1 MNRFSL
7 THLSNEALQR
17 ELATRSKNEKEATAE
32 LLAHIAEFDERK
44 LYLPAA
50 CGSMLSY
57 CVEVLGLSDYAAK
70 KRIRVARAGLR
81 CPTAFEAL
89 ADGRVHL
96 SGLVLLASHLTPENA
111 DELLASAAGKTRAK
125 IEELLAERSPRLD
138 VPASVTP
145 VRVEG
150 APEHLGNTD
159 SQALTTGEVAP
170 GPLDG
175 AVIPGPFSSHVA
187 PARVTPLSAEAY
199 AVQFTQSREDH
210 ELFRYLQDL
219 LGHQVPRGDIAKVYA
234 LAVRELID
242 RMEGKRFGKC
252 TDPRTGRRRSN
263 PYARYIPNE
272 VKRAVWKRDGGQCT
286 FESASGRRCE
296 ARRDLQFDHVK
307 EFARGGEAT
316 VDNIRLRCP
325 GHNQHTAE
333 QTYGAGFMKRKR
345 EEAATVRAA
354 AKAARERV
362 RAEKAA
368 AREKLRLQPHQLEVI
383 PWLRELGCSEAQS
396 RIAVERCRDMADAR
410 LEDRVKQALRWF
422 GARLA
427 RTVTPAARATNE
439 AQFSTRAPVQA
450 G

>member
-1 MNRFSL
+1 VNRFSL
-7 THLSNEALQR
+7 THLSNEVLSK
-17 ELATRSKNEKEATAE
+17 ELSRKAANEKIATAE

-50 CGSMLSY
+50 YESMLKY
-57 CVEVLGLSDYAAK
+57 CIGELGLSEDSAK
-70 KRIRVARAGLR
+70 KRIQVARVGR
-81 CPTAFEAL
+81 DCPAVFAAL

-96 SGLVLLASHLTPENA
+96 TGLRLLAPRLSPENA
-111 DELLASAAGKTRAK
+111 
-125 IEELLAERSPRLD
+125 EELLAAATHKSMDEIEQLLAKRYPRPDVAARLD
-138 VPASVTP
+138 PVAPATAD
-145 VRVEG
+145 EG
-150 APEHLGNTD
+150 APGY
-159 SQALTTGEVAP
+159 VP
-170 GPLDG
+170 GPEVVANPMSEG
-175 AVIPGPFSSHVA
+175 AARHPG
-187 PARVTPLSAEAY
+187 ARVAPLSAEAY

-234 LAVRELID
+234 LAVRELVD
-242 RMEGKRFGKC
+242 RMERKRFGKC

-263 PYARYIPNE
+263 PYARYIPND
-272 VKRAVWKRDGGQCT
+272 VKRAVWQRDGGQCT
-286 FESASGRRCE
+286 YESASGRRCE

-316 VDNIRLRCP
+316 VDNLQLRCP

-333 QTYGAGFMKRKR
+333 QTYGAGFMKQKR
-345 EEAATVRAA
+345 EEAAKARAA

-362 RAEKAA
+362 KAEKAA
-368 AREKLRLQPHQLEVI
+368 EREASRLQPHQLEVI

-427 RTVTPAARATNE
+427 RTVSPSPAAGET
-439 AQFSTRAPVQA
+439 PVQPGA
-450 G
+450 PSPC